1 MKKQQSKRVIPG
13 FGLTMGVTLAM
24 LSIVVLIPLASLAVY
39 SARLGFREFIEVIT
53 RPRVLSGF
61 YVKKVDSRFAAQPYV
76 ILLVYVTISHESMVV
91 LIPVIVHTVYLYK
104 TVVA

>member
-1 MKKQQSKRVIPG
+1 MFTVYLFYAGDISQPVRNSGDISQSVRD
-13 FGLTMGVTLAM
+13 
-24 LSIVVLIPLASLAVY
+24 SL
-39 SARLGFREFIEVIT
+39 L
-53 RPRVLSGF
+53 LSGF

>member
-1 MKKQQSKRVIPG
+1 MFTVYLFYAGDISQSVRD
-13 FGLTMGVTLAM
+13 
-24 LSIVVLIPLASLAVY
+24 SL
-39 SARLGFREFIEVIT
+39 L
-53 RPRVLSGF
+53 LSGF
-61 YVKKVDSRFAAQPYV
+61 YVKKVDSRFAAQLYV